1 MGSFGCGHRLAQS
14 AVDMPSDGE
23 SSMTEQPPRSS
34 RPLRLSRESLRGSR
48 RASREQPPLLR
59 NETSDK
65 FDETTLDIPAPVSV
79 AEERSDVRVLHV
91 DDNPEILEVTKLFLE
106 RTDDAFTVVGTQSA
120 VDAINR
126 LQDGGFDCII
136 SDYDMPTTDGLEL
149 LEIVREQYPDLP
161 FILYTAQGSEEIASE
176 AISAGVTEYMQKET
190 SNEQY
195 EVLANRVRN
204 AVDRYRSQQQFWDAL
219 SWYHRIIEQ
228 DLAGVFILQDR
239 EFVYVNEQL
248 ADLFGYMQSEL
259 LGEPPRCIADGPEDE
274 AILGELAESIDDPG
288 YSFTHE
294 FTGSCA
300 DDTPI
305 SVELRGGSI
314 RYDGDPACVGI
325 LWPGE

>member
-1 MGSFGCGHRLAQS
+1 
-14 AVDMPSDGE
+14 MPSDGE
-23 SSMTEQPPRSS
+23 SSMTEQLSRRP
-34 RPLRLSRESLRGSR
+34 RPLRLSRKSLRGSR

-59 NETSDK
+59 NETSDQ

-79 AEERSDVRVLHV
+79 AEERSEVRILHV

-106 RTDDAFTVVGTQSA
+106 RTDDAFTVVGKQSA
-120 VDAINR
+120 VEAINC
-126 LQDGGFDCII
+126 LHEGEFDCII
-136 SDYDMPTTDGLEL
+136 SDYEMPTTDGLEL

-161 FILYTAQGSEEIASE
+161 FILYTARGSEEIASE

-248 ADLFGYMQSEL
+248 AALFGYMQSEL

-274 AILGELAESIDDPG
+274 AIFAELAESIDDPDF
-288 YSFTHE
+288 SFTRE
-294 FTGSCA
+294 FTGRCA
-300 DDTPI
+300 DDTPV

-325 LWPGE
+325 LWPSE